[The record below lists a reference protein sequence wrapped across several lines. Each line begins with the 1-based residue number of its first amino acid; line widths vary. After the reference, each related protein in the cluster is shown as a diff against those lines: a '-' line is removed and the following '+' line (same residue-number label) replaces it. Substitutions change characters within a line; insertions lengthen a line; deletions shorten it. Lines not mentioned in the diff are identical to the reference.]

1 MTRKKQVRTV
11 IFDTVKNQK
20 GLSLGI
26 VSAVIGAV
34 VFALIP
40 PLILADIVD
49 SITAGTDAAFAR
61 ILLYFAMLAL
71 TGFTESARESLLVVF
86 GQKITHALRSSLMD
100 KFTHLTADNMT
111 KQEPGTLVSRFVGDV
126 DTVETLFSS
135 GIISMFADACRIIS
149 ILVVIWFQNRGLAI
163 VLLVLLPF
171 LFCFTRHVQKNMLA
185 AQIENR
191 KAVGRASGHVPETL
205 HNIRTIH
212 CLGKEKYMEKR
223 YDTYINESYRAME
236 KTNFY
241 DAVYSPVILIT
252 NAVVVAVV
260 MLLSASG
267 NTTVLT
273 LFGMSAGTAVA
284 VINYISQIFTPVES
298 LGMEI
303 QTIQSA
309 IAGIHRINEFFALEE
324 KQIVEK
330 DSETVAEECV
340 EQMAGGHSENKTADV
355 PFVEFRD
362 VTFGYD
368 EHVVLDHLNLKVM
381 DAEQVTLAGRTGA
394 GKRFWIFSESASE
407 F

>member
-11 IFDTVKNQK
+11 IFDTVKKQK

-149 ILVVIWFQNRGLAI
+149 ILVVIRFQNRGLAI

-171 LFCFTRHVQKNMLA
+171 LFCFTR
-185 AQIENR
+185 QI
-191 KAVGRASGHVPETL
+191 GRAHV
-205 HNIRTIH
+205 
-212 CLGKEKYMEKR
+212 
-223 YDTYINESYRAME
+223 
-236 KTNFY
+236 
-241 DAVYSPVILIT
+241 
-252 NAVVVAVV
+252 
-260 MLLSASG
+260 
-267 NTTVLT
+267 
-273 LFGMSAGTAVA
+273 
-284 VINYISQIFTPVES
+284 
-298 LGMEI
+298 
-303 QTIQSA
+303 
-309 IAGIHRINEFFALEE
+309 
-324 KQIVEK
+324 
-330 DSETVAEECV
+330 
-340 EQMAGGHSENKTADV
+340 
-355 PFVEFRD
+355 
-362 VTFGYD
+362 
-368 EHVVLDHLNLKVM
+368 
-381 DAEQVTLAGRTGA
+381 
-394 GKRFWIFSESASE
+394 
-407 F
+407 